1 MPFIYSVAAHVSDSK
16 LFAEAGA
23 GWAGE
28 RMRSLGA
35 NSVTANQVVMGG
47 EMAGQVLVAF
57 EVDTADSAMALN
69 AAIYGD
75 DDLVGLLRDAGVQ
88 VERRSLMRIQ
98 AEFGTR
104 DASHATVLYVAGQPV
119 DDETAETNFTRNW
132 NHQRRC
138 SGDDSDASRCV
149 RTRTLQWS
157 CRDLGRLHGCAAR
170 SVCRELCRPSG
181 SGNDGGDEINDPG
194 SFDDAS
200 PFLGVPSRADPPRVR
215 DECPTCCQRARVSER
230 SWSGRRD
237 LNPRPPAPKAGA
249 LPSCA
254 TSRVVNGICCGTN
267 YIPIVIRYYS
277 SAVST
282 LPVASSSDTSR
293 AKLSSD
299 TRTFI
304 ALL

>member
-57 EVDTADSAMALN
+57 EVDTADAAMALN

-119 DDETAETNFTRNW
+119 DDETAQTNFTRNW
-132 NHQRRC
+132 NHISAGAAGMTAMQVIA
-138 SGDDSDASRCV
+138 SGPAPFNGVVVTWADSMDALLAASAANFADPAV
-149 RTRTLQWS
+149 QETMAATNS
-157 CRDLGRLHGCAAR
+157 TILGRLM
-170 SVCRELCRPSG
+170 
-181 SGNDGGDEINDPG
+181 
-194 SFDDAS
+194 
-200 PFLGVPSRADPPRVR
+200 
-215 DECPTCCQRARVSER
+215 T
-230 SWSGRRD
+230 RR
-237 LNPRPPAPKAGA
+237 L
-249 LPSCA
+249 
-254 TSRVVNGICCGTN
+254 
-267 YIPIVIRYYS
+267 
-277 SAVST
+277 
-282 LPVASSSDTSR
+282 
-293 AKLSSD
+293 
-299 TRTFI
+299 F
-304 ALL
+304 

>member
-1 MPFIYSVAAHVSDSK
+1 SAGCEPLITVPGELFKQFRHEVVRSVGHDVDETVRPAARGFALPERFLSRFLDLREILQDHPTRSQPFAAANVAWTAQRGGAQMPFIYSVAAHVSDSK

-75 DDLVGLLRDAGVQ
+75 GDLVGLLRDAGVQ

-119 DDETAETNFTRNW
+119 DDETAEANFTRNW
-132 NHQRRC
+132 NHISAGAAGMTAMQVVA
-138 SGDDSDASRCV
+138 SG
-149 RTRTLQWS
+149 
-157 CRDLGRLHGCAAR
+157 
-170 SVCRELCRPSG
+170 
-181 SGNDGGDEINDPG
+181 
-194 SFDDAS
+194 
-200 PFLGVPSRADPPRVR
+200 
-215 DECPTCCQRARVSER
+215 
-230 SWSGRRD
+230 
-237 LNPRPPAPKAGA
+237 PAPF
-249 LPSCA
+249 
-254 TSRVVNGICCGTN
+254 N
-267 YIPIVIRYYS
+267 
-277 SAVST
+277 
-282 LPVASSSDTSR
+282 
-293 AKLSSD
+293 
-299 TRTFI
+299 
-304 ALL
+304 